1 MEEIFKYKHDDLFN
15 PTLKAIHNLGG
26 SGSINEIED
35 EVASILNLSDEQVNE
50 IHRGNTTK
58 LTYRLAWAKNYLKH
72 YGLLENSSR
81 GVWSLTEEGIKT
93 NSVDQLTVR
102 RKVTSDIREKRL
114 EEDKSKSSNIDGL
127 DENEEPDDNEE
138 IEKLSWQEKVIE
150 ELQTITPS
158 SFERLCQRLLRELG
172 FQNVEVTGQ
181 SNDGGID
188 GKGLLRLGG
197 VLSFNV
203 IFQAKRYKGS
213 VSPSIV
219 RDFRGAMVGRADK
232 GLIITTGSFTREA
245 KKEAQRD
252 GAPPIDLMDGN
263 ELAEKLKELKLGID
277 IEFVEKIIIKTD
289 WFKSL

>member
-1 MEEIFKYKHDDLFN
+1 MKEYLKYKYDDLFN
-15 PTLKAIHNLGG
+15 PTLTALHNLGG
-26 SGSINEIED
+26 SGSIEEIE
-35 EVASILNLSDEQVNE
+35 EQVAKNLDLNDEQVNE

-58 LTYRLAWAKNYLKH
+58 LTYRLAWARNYLKR

-81 GVWSLTEEGIKT
+81 GVWALTEEGLKAKLVDKEVIK
-93 NSVDQLTVR
+93 
-102 RKVTSDIREKRL
+102 RKVVAEDRKERL
-114 EEDKSKSSNIDGL
+114 SRDKSKEL
-127 DENEEPDDNEE
+127 DPTDEVENEE
-138 IEKLSWQEKVIE
+138 IQKLSWQEQVIE
-150 ELQTITPS
+150 ELQSISPS

-181 SNDGGID
+181 TNDGGID
-188 GKGLLRLGG
+188 GKGMLRLGG
-197 VLSFNV
+197 VLSFHV

-232 GLIITTGSFTREA
+232 GLIITTGTFTREA

-263 ELAEKLKELKLGID
+263 DLAEKLKELKLGID
-277 IEFVEKIIIKTD
+277 IELIEKVNIKNE
-289 WFKSL
+289 WFKTL